1 MTFKEKVETTLIL
14 IQTRIVLNRF
24 KLTRGKAG
32 GTKGSRTLLL
42 ALTAAALMAGCA
54 TRGPAVP
61 PVLPTVEAPVNRP
74 VKIGLALGG
83 GAARGFA
90 HVGVIAVLEEAGLK
104 PSVVVGTSAGSLV
117 AALYASGKTSAQL
130 QQTALNMEE
139 VAITDWMLPIFGR
152 GMFRGEALGRYVN
165 ELLAGRA
172 IENMVIPLG
181 IVATDLNSGQSVLF
195 QRGDTGTAVRA
206 SSAVPAVFVPVKING
221 REYVDGGLV
230 SPVPVRFARQ
240 MGADLVIAVDISSA
254 PEANPARDTL
264 QILLQTFAIMGKSI
278 NQYELKDA
286 DVVVQPSQAGLKS
299 ADFSARQRAID
310 AGRAAMLAAL
320 PALRTRLE
328 VLRTQP
334 R

>member
-1 MTFKEKVETTLIL
+1 MSYNRPVFWKSLSL
-14 IQTRIVLNRF
+14 IQTRIILISFFV
-24 KLTRGKAG
+24 
-32 GTKGSRTLLL
+32 GSILGMT
-42 ALTAAALMAGCA
+42 GCS
-54 TRGPAVP
+54 TPSGDIRSSPVTP
-61 PVLPTVEAPVNRP
+61 PVDVAVRKPL
-74 VKIGLALGG
+74 KIGLALGG

-104 PSVVVGTSAGSLV
+104 PQIVVGTSAGSLV

-130 QQTALNMEE
+130 QQTALKMEE

-152 GMFRGEALGRYVN
+152 GMFRGDALARYVN
-165 ELLAGRA
+165 DLVAGRL
-172 IENMVIPLG
+172 IENMAIPLG
-181 IVATDLNSGQSVLF
+181 IVATDLHNGQAVLF

-230 SPVPVRFARQ
+230 APVPVRFARQ
-240 MGADLVIAVDISSA
+240 MGADFVIAVDISNP
-254 PEANPARDTL
+254 PEANSASDTL
-264 QILLQTFAIMGKSI
+264 QILLQTFAIMGKTL

-286 DVVVQPSQAGLKS
+286 DVVVQPSLAGLKS

-310 AGRAAMLAAL
+310 AGRAAMLAQL
-320 PALRTRLE
+320 PALKAKLE
-328 VLRTQP
+328 LRMALI

>member
-1 MTFKEKVETTLIL
+1 MSYNRPVFWKSLSL
-14 IQTRIVLNRF
+14 IQTRIILISFFV
-24 KLTRGKAG
+24 
-32 GTKGSRTLLL
+32 GSILGMT
-42 ALTAAALMAGCA
+42 GCS
-54 TRGPAVP
+54 TPSGDIRSSPVTP
-61 PVLPTVEAPVNRP
+61 PVDVAVKKPL
-74 VKIGLALGG
+74 KIGLALGG

-104 PSVVVGTSAGSLV
+104 PHIVVGTSAGSLV

-130 QQTALNMEE
+130 QQTALKMEE

-152 GMFRGEALGRYVN
+152 GLFRGDALARYVN
-165 ELLAGRA
+165 DLVAGRL
-172 IENMVIPLG
+172 IENMAIPLG
-181 IVATDLNSGQSVLF
+181 IVATDLHNGQAVLF

-230 SPVPVRFARQ
+230 APVPVRFARQ
-240 MGADLVIAVDISSA
+240 MGADFVIAVDISNP
-254 PEANPARDTL
+254 PEANSASDTL
-264 QILLQTFAIMGKSI
+264 QILLQTFAIMGKTL

-286 DVVVQPSQAGLKS
+286 DVVVQPSLVGLKS

-310 AGRAAMLAAL
+310 AGRAAMLAQL
-320 PALRTRLE
+320 PALKAKLE
-328 VLRTQP
+328 LRMALI